1 MNRCLYCGKPM
12 EEDFIYCSNKCE
24 TDEMLLLD
32 SVITE
37 DIKEL
42 VDEHKKSES
51 IINELIDCEHKET
64 DITFPD
70 DRGETFGGI
79 IETCLDCGEILN
91 KEE

>member
-1 MNRCLYCGKPM
+1 MIDCDCPKDRYVIIKRRADYMDDLPRGIYCG
-12 EEDFIYCSNKCE
+12 ICG
-24 TDEMLLLD
+24 
-32 SVITE
+32 
-37 DIKEL
+37 
-42 VDEHKKSES
+42 KK
-51 IINELIDCEHKET
+51 IIDCEHKET